1 MSTLRETL
9 ESLKKIQTRYV
20 VAKDYEKAAKVR
32 ELIKRIEVHILNEER

>member
-9 ESLKKIQTRYV
+9 KSLEKIKTKYII
-20 VAKDYEKAAKVR
+20 AKDYEKASKVR

>member
-9 ESLKKIQTRYV
+9 ESLEKIKTKYII
-20 VAKDYEKAAKVR
+20 AKDYEKAAKVR